1 MTKVQQLDASLW
13 AKAPRDIAFP
23 NRGCIVQYRRT
34 SQNFA
39 DWRAIQNKI
48 ANSYT
53 IEIIM

>member
-13 AKAPRDIAFP
+13 AKAPRDIALP